1 MKIKIFY
8 EDLHPEFTGTKA
20 DFEELIFQFKKELS
34 EWKKSKP
41 VPKYDVIFDLLNHG
55 EKNDFELVYK
65 KDLLKGNR

>member
-55 EKNDFELVYK
+55 KKNDFELVYK